1 MNIIGASIQ
10 LTQKYNEQARRP

>member
-10 LTQKYNEQARRP
+10 LTQKYNGQARCP